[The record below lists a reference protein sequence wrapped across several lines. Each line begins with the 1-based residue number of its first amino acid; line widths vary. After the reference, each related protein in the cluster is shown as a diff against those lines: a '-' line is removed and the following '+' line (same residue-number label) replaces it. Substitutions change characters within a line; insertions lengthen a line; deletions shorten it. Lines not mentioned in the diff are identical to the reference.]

1 MNEGQMKR
9 YIMLY
14 QMIIGAILSA
24 EPLINTNTV
33 DRHGSLPLS
42 LVLSGLKGLEGLCRS
57 RL

>member
-1 MNEGQMKR
+1 MNEGQMKL

-14 QMIIGAILSA
+14 QTIIGAILSA
-24 EPLINTNTV
+24 ELLINTNKV
-33 DRHGSLPLS
+33 DRHESLPLS